1 MRTNGVN
8 GAEQTTNGNG
18 TSHQKGRVGRP
29 STVAQHSSL
38 VVAWLREGK
47 NHFLDGAA
55 CPLHPPGS
63 HSRSGSDHRLG
74 TFLGPQTWSQRE
86 GRNPLPRGGAC
97 PL

>member
-38 VVAWLREGK
+38 VVAWLREDPT
-47 NHFLDGAA
+47 LSGAEIV
-55 CPLHPPGS
+55 
-63 HSRSGSDHRLG
+63 RRIRLG
-74 TFLGPQTWSQRE
+74 GYTGGKSAIYELSSTTRCSSDPWSSTSWR
-86 GRNPLPRGGAC
+86 RSATRPMAR
-97 PL
+97 